1 MKNFIVHYNNKKSLK
16 LIQEFRL
23 KKKLNMVSRLT
34 PTTDD
39 PEAAATT
46 NTTSFTDISVTKPPK
61 NTHGIFHLK
70 SIADTF
76 NSYATKKTIATGFFN
91 IALVNKQFEI
101 TFFWFFDILNF
112 FLKVTTNFQQMKF
125 LITRNIWVPLN
136 IVVMSFI
143 GTSLLCQFVVALT
156 LVIVAK
162 ESEFI
167 DEDKRNSL
175 IRKNNFLTLLVLF
188 ITILNIFINVFLAI

>member
-1 MKNFIVHYNNKKSLK
+1 
-16 LIQEFRL
+16 
-23 KKKLNMVSRLT
+23 
-34 PTTDD
+34 
-39 PEAAATT
+39 
-46 NTTSFTDISVTKPPK
+46 
-61 NTHGIFHLK
+61 
-70 SIADTF
+70 
-76 NSYATKKTIATGFFN
+76 
-91 IALVNKQFEI
+91 
-101 TFFWFFDILNF
+101 
-112 FLKVTTNFQQMKF
+112 MKF